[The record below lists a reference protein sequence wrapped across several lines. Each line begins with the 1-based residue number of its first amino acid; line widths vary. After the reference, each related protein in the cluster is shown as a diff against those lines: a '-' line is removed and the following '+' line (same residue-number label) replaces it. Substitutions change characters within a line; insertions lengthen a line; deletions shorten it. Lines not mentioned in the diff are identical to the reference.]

1 MGFGFLFLSFYIWL
15 GNSVKMIRY
24 IVEVGSFVMGEG
36 RLIEGFVGEVML
48 GFVVVWLRRDCM
60 YRDIVLGVGILL
72 EGVWK

>member
-1 MGFGFLFLSFYIWL
+1 
-15 GNSVKMIRY
+15 MIRY

>member
-1 MGFGFLFLSFYIWL
+1 
-15 GNSVKMIRY
+15 MIRR